1 MGLAQQALMEYSFS
15 CVAGVAQWESTSFTR
30 MGSAVQSC
38 PPAFFFC
45 FLTVKYIYHTLPSL
59 GDSLERVLSLDEEF
73 TAIFGTVYKAS
84 LKAASNNSSFLPQ
97 KMTSP
102 FSKFEIK
109 LWSTLWKREM
119 ADALNPRNHYWS

>member
-38 PPAFFFC
+38 PPAFFC
-45 FLTVKYIYHTLPSL
+45 FLAAKYNYHTLPSL
-59 GDSLERVLSLDEEF
+59 GDSLERKLSLDKEF

-84 LKAASNNSSFLPQ
+84 LKAASNITSHFPE

-102 FSKFEIK
+102 FSKF
-109 LWSTLWKREM
+109 
-119 ADALNPRNHYWS
+119 